1 MDTNGSI
8 RSSAKRG
15 TNYRPMNTDPAVLE
29 VAKQFLESFSFDLR
43 IRGFL
48 QEDKM
53 ESFLSKYKYYVL
65 GNEHRFD
72 PGFLV
77 IQKGSPIV
85 FLNNRLQYGFTLR
98 LRVAES
104 LYEKGAILIGTLD
117 TLNGVLRLED
127 VWFLSGTSVA
137 YQTYTKR
144 YEALQ
149 KFYATQFVQDTRLSG
164 CTVTLAKPTPL
175 DSLQTVIES
184 GLYWTVDL
192 IPDAPGKRRWIVP
205 LQRKEE
211 KKKEDPIF
219 NEKGPEKT
227 LVEAAI
233 LVTAATT
240 QTAPAVTKAKEPLD
254 QHYTK
259 ANAYKIMGLPDTYD
273 LKTTDGIAL
282 GKAAVQTANVS
293 IQLRQEFTTK
303 KLAFV
308 RVAIQWY
315 EEFQRYKIG
324 AVLEN

>member
-15 TNYRPMNTDPAVLE
+15 QSYRPSQVDPAVLE
-29 VAKQFLESFSFDLR
+29 SAKQFLESFSFDLR

-48 QEDKM
+48 QEEKL

-85 FLNNRLQYGFTLR
+85 FLNNRLQYGFSLR
-98 LRVAES
+98 LRLHES
-104 LYEKGAILIGTLD
+104 LSSKGGIFIATLD

-127 VWFLSGTSVA
+127 VWLLSGSLLVQ
-137 YQTYTKR
+137 QTYTKR

-164 CTVTLAKPTPL
+164 CTVTLAKPTAL
-175 DSLQTVIES
+175 ESLQSAIES
-184 GLYWTVDL
+184 GLYWSVDL

-205 LQRKEE
+205 VHRKEE
-211 KKKEDPIF
+211 KQKEDPIF

-233 LVTAATT
+233 LT
-240 QTAPAVTKAKEPLD
+240 PALAKEPVD
-254 QHYTK
+254 QKYTY
-259 ANAYKIMGLPDTYD
+259 ANAYKSMGLPDTYD
-273 LKTTDGIAL
+273 LKTKDGVSL

-293 IQLRQEFTTK
+293 IQLRQEFLTK
-303 KLAFV
+303 KVAFV
-308 RVAIQWY
+308 PVAIQWY
-315 EEFQRYKIG
+315 EEFERYKI
-324 AVLEN
+324 ASVLEN